1 MPSTPADQTSN
12 PALARLAEGTRALLA
27 NEEIDARIQPVGP
40 ETDFARL
47 VGHLAHTPFQS
58 PLWLRTWFETVGRAR
73 KVQGLWLALHAH
85 GGQAMAL
92 PLILH
97 RQDGLTIVEMPDLG
111 VTDYAAPLLGKREL
125 VEAIPASTFW
135 HAILKT
141 LPEAD
146 VFRLERS
153 PAIINGMANP
163 LVTHPLALPS
173 RMAGWSRSLP
183 SEWKACL
190 GSLSSKMREKLG
202 KSRRRFGRV
211 PASSITRITAKEEA
225 LALLPLLS
233 HWQAERMGEKGRDY
247 ELDDPAI
254 AAFYTQLIEAGT
266 ETGDVM
272 MMRLR
277 VGEETLAMNFAFREQ
292 DRVVYLRVGNTF
304 GPWAPFALGILATK
318 SILREAVE
326 TGAETFDFGAGDY
339 EYKARFGGE
348 PQALHDIAIPLSLKA
363 WPGVLA
369 LQARRRLSRVEALK
383 RIVTRLRGKPEPAA
397 GAGG

>member
-1 MPSTPADQTSN
+1 
-12 PALARLAEGTRALLA
+12 
-27 NEEIDARIQPVGP
+27 
-40 ETDFARL
+40 
-47 VGHLAHTPFQS
+47 
-58 PLWLRTWFETVGRAR
+58 
-73 KVQGLWLALHAH
+73 
-85 GGQAMAL
+85 
-92 PLILH
+92 
-97 RQDGLTIVEMPDLG
+97 
-111 VTDYAAPLLGKREL
+111 
-125 VEAIPASTFW
+125 
-135 HAILKT
+135 
-141 LPEAD
+141 
-146 VFRLERS
+146 
-153 PAIINGMANP
+153 
-163 LVTHPLALPS
+163 
-173 RMAGWSRSLP
+173 
-183 SEWKACL
+183 
-190 GSLSSKMREKLG
+190 MREKLG